1 MVCKKISGRLCLL
14 LAVLLLLCAWLPL
27 GVAHAEEQSDPA
39 IDTSW
44 YKADGVFFSLEDRA
58 DFLGFLSLISQG
70 VTFQNQSLQL
80 INDIDLQGA
89 VLPAAGVFSGFLD
102 GKGHA
107 LVHFS
112 QTGAR
117 PALFDT
123 LTSTATVQNLTFS
136 DVSLQGNA
144 QAAALAVLAQSGATI
159 HNCTVS
165 GGSVSAPVAGGL
177 VVHLL
182 GNASLSHCENSAQ
195 VSAEKIAGGLAAQSI
210 AEQSETA
217 QLTACINRGK
227 VSAGQTAGGLVG
239 TAQQIAFTHGLNFA
253 DVSLVGTQGE
263 AGGLVGSATL
273 TAMEGCTNSGAISAS
288 AKSSAKVLLGGL
300 AGSAGGAI
308 SNVCNTGSIKSVST
322 HSQSASGG
330 LFGAFTTGAVEKAH
344 NQGSVA
350 GQANTGG
357 LFGTANFV
365 PQEADAFYQ
374 LENQGAVSGQANTG
388 GLFGCLALSADSQTR
403 SISRVL
409 AQGANFGSVN
419 GTRSVGGLVGQ
430 FTLADRTATAQSLMA
445 DSMNLGQ
452 IEGESQV
459 GGLVGTLPRIR
470 CAENTALI
478 QTSYHKGNV
487 LAKTSVGTMAGAMQ
501 AEGAVFDHCASPAGK
516 QMTGAGTVD
525 GVTELSEDEFRSD
538 ALLTLLNSGRS
549 VWSFS
554 DKGEAIFA
562 FITELLA
569 PSASVKD
576 EAVVKHTYPLVLS
589 STAGAEITYRITM
602 TADDKPETSDPQ
614 TLYSGESLS
623 LAAYAPG
630 TELVIEATAK
640 AADGTQSEPATLHL
654 QIQAVQPLTI
664 TGLSL
669 SAASR
674 EYDGTTTIALQGTP
688 SLMGAITEGDDIHVD
703 GAPYGRFLDKDAGTG
718 KVVSVQGISLVGAD
732 AEYYTLITPIFTAD
746 IARRPLTLQN
756 VAIADKGYDG
766 TAAANVSNI
775 DLVGVLEGESVSVDY
790 LNAKAAFISPDRG
803 ENVAAFVTNLQL
815 QGADSHNYSLLET
828 TAMASGRIVTM
839 PSIDRVNTAQS
850 GQCTLSLDG
859 LESVMPSM
867 LSPGENGTV
876 QLYAVANDIPLPEKA
891 QTAKDDLTQSLMA
904 VDLQLKQAYVQ
915 DGVRQSESTLPP
927 GMVTSPLTVHFTFA
941 TNDKKQAFQICQ
953 MDASGDLIALETQ
966 TQNNSD
972 DTVTLT
978 AQTQSMGTFVIQG
991 TKQDTSS
998 EASFATVLPYV
1009 LLLIIVLLIIFAG
1022 RRTKGSKG

>member
-273 TAMEGCTNSGAISAS
+273 TAMEGCTNSGAVSAS

-330 LFGAFTTGAVEKAH
+330 LFGAFTTGAVEKAR

-516 QMTGAGTVD
+516 QMTGAGAVD

-554 DKGEAIFA
+554 DNGEAIFA

-746 IARRPLTLQN
+746 IVRRPLTLQN

>member
-210 AEQSETA
+210 AEQSETT

-273 TAMEGCTNSGAISAS
+273 TAMEGCTNSGAVSAS

-330 LFGAFTTGAVEKAH
+330 LFGAFTTGAVEKAR

-602 TADDKPETSDPQ
+602 TADDKRETSDPQ

-746 IARRPLTLQN
+746 IVRRPLTLQN

>member
-273 TAMEGCTNSGAISAS
+273 TAMEGCTNSGAVSAS

-330 LFGAFTTGAVEKAH
+330 LFGAFTTGAVEKAR

-516 QMTGAGTVD
+516 QMTGAGAVD

-554 DKGEAIFA
+554 DNGEAIFA

-602 TADDKPETSDPQ
+602 TADDKRETSDPQ

-746 IARRPLTLQN
+746 IVRRPLTLQN

>member
-273 TAMEGCTNSGAISAS
+273 TAMEGCTNSGAVSAS

-330 LFGAFTTGAVEKAH
+330 LFGAFTTGAVEKAR

-516 QMTGAGTVD
+516 QMTGAGAVD

-554 DKGEAIFA
+554 DNGEAIFA

-602 TADDKPETSDPQ
+602 TADDKTETSDPQ

>member
-210 AEQSETA
+210 AEQSETT

-273 TAMEGCTNSGAISAS
+273 TAMEGCTNSGAVSAS

-330 LFGAFTTGAVEKAH
+330 LFGAFTTGAVEKAR

-516 QMTGAGTVD
+516 QMTGAGAVD

-554 DKGEAIFA
+554 DNGEAIFA

-746 IARRPLTLQN
+746 IVRRPLTLQN

-998 EASFATVLPYV
+998 EASFATILPYV

>member
-273 TAMEGCTNSGAISAS
+273 TAMEGCTNSGAVSAS

-330 LFGAFTTGAVEKAH
+330 LFGAFTTGAVEKAR

-589 STAGAEITYRITM
+589 STAGAEITYRITL
-602 TADDKPETSDPQ
+602 TADDKTETSDPQ

-746 IARRPLTLQN
+746 IVRRPLTLQN

>member
-165 GGSVSAPVAGGL
+165 GGSVSAPIAGGL

-273 TAMEGCTNSGAISAS
+273 TAMEGCTNSGAVSAS

-330 LFGAFTTGAVEKAH
+330 LFGAFTTGAVEKAR

-516 QMTGAGTVD
+516 QMTGAGAVD

-602 TADDKPETSDPQ
+602 TADDKTETSDPQ

-746 IARRPLTLQN
+746 IVRRPLTLQN

>member
-227 VSAGQTAGGLVG
+227 VSAGQAAGGLVG

-273 TAMEGCTNSGAISAS
+273 TAMEGCTNSGAVSAS

-330 LFGAFTTGAVEKAH
+330 LFGAFTTGAVEKAR

-516 QMTGAGTVD
+516 QMTGAGAVD

-602 TADDKPETSDPQ
+602 TADDKRETSDPQ

-746 IARRPLTLQN
+746 IVRRPLTLQN

>member
-273 TAMEGCTNSGAISAS
+273 TAMEGCTNSGAVSAS

-330 LFGAFTTGAVEKAH
+330 LFGAFTTGAVEKAR

-516 QMTGAGTVD
+516 QMTGAGAVD

-554 DKGEAIFA
+554 DNGEAIFA

-602 TADDKPETSDPQ
+602 TADDKTETSDPQ

-746 IARRPLTLQN
+746 IVRRPLTLQN

-904 VDLQLKQAYVQ
+904 VDLHLKQAYVQ

-972 DTVTLT
+972 DTITLT

>member
-165 GGSVSAPVAGGL
+165 GGSVSAPIAGGL

-273 TAMEGCTNSGAISAS
+273 TAMEGCTNSGAVSAS

-330 LFGAFTTGAVEKAH
+330 LFGAFTTGAVEKAR

-516 QMTGAGTVD
+516 QMTGAGAVD

-589 STAGAEITYRITM
+589 STAGAEITYRITL
-602 TADDKPETSDPQ
+602 TADDKTETSDPQ

>member
-27 GVAHAEEQSDPA
+27 GVAHAEEQSDLA

-210 AEQSETA
+210 AEQSETT

-273 TAMEGCTNSGAISAS
+273 TAMEGCTNSGAVSAS

-330 LFGAFTTGAVEKAH
+330 LFGAFTTGAVEKAR

-516 QMTGAGTVD
+516 QMTGAGAVD

-554 DKGEAIFA
+554 DNGEAIFA

-602 TADDKPETSDPQ
+602 TADDKTETSDPQ

-640 AADGTQSEPATLHL
+640 VADGTQSEPATLHL

-746 IARRPLTLQN
+746 IVRRPLTLQN

>member
-210 AEQSETA
+210 AEQNETA

-273 TAMEGCTNSGAISAS
+273 TAMEGCTNSGAVSAS

-330 LFGAFTTGAVEKAH
+330 LFGAFTTGAVEKAR

-388 GLFGCLALSADSQTR
+388 DLFGCLALSADSQTR

-516 QMTGAGTVD
+516 QMTGAGAVD

-602 TADDKPETSDPQ
+602 TADDKTETSDPQ

-674 EYDGTTTIALQGTP
+674 EYDATTTIALQGTP

-746 IARRPLTLQN
+746 IVRRPLTLQN

>member
-210 AEQSETA
+210 AEQSETT

-273 TAMEGCTNSGAISAS
+273 TAMEGCTNSGAVSAS

-330 LFGAFTTGAVEKAH
+330 LFGAFTTGAVEKAR

-516 QMTGAGTVD
+516 QMTGAGAVD

-602 TADDKPETSDPQ
+602 TADDKTETSDPQ

-746 IARRPLTLQN
+746 IVRRPLTLQN

>member
-227 VSAGQTAGGLVG
+227 VSAGQAAGGLVG

-273 TAMEGCTNSGAISAS
+273 TAMEGCTNSGAVSAS

-330 LFGAFTTGAVEKAH
+330 LFGAFTTGAVEKAR

-602 TADDKPETSDPQ
+602 TADDKTETSDPQ

-746 IARRPLTLQN
+746 IVRRPLTLQN

>member
-210 AEQSETA
+210 AEQSETT

-273 TAMEGCTNSGAISAS
+273 TAMEGCTNSGAVSAS

-330 LFGAFTTGAVEKAH
+330 LFGAFTTGAVEKAR

-487 LAKTSVGTMAGAMQ
+487 LAKTSVGTMAGVMQ

-516 QMTGAGTVD
+516 QMTGAGAVD

-746 IARRPLTLQN
+746 IVRRPLTLQN

-904 VDLQLKQAYVQ
+904 VDLQLKQAYAQ

-941 TNDKKQAFQICQ
+941 TNDKKQTFQICQ

>member
-746 IARRPLTLQN
+746 IVRRPLTLQN

-941 TNDKKQAFQICQ
+941 TNDKKQTFQICQ

-998 EASFATVLPYV
+998 EASFATILPYV

>member
-210 AEQSETA
+210 AEQSETT

-273 TAMEGCTNSGAISAS
+273 TAMEGCTNSGAVSAS

-330 LFGAFTTGAVEKAH
+330 LFGAFTTGAVEKAR

-516 QMTGAGTVD
+516 QMTGAGAVD

-554 DKGEAIFA
+554 DNGEAIFA

-602 TADDKPETSDPQ
+602 TADDKTETSDPQ

-746 IARRPLTLQN
+746 IVRRPLTLQN

-790 LNAKAAFISPDRG
+790 LTAKAAFISPDRG

>member
-273 TAMEGCTNSGAISAS
+273 TAMEGCTNSGAVSAS

-330 LFGAFTTGAVEKAH
+330 LFGAFTTGAVEKAR

-487 LAKTSVGTMAGAMQ
+487 LAKTSVGTMAGVMQ

-516 QMTGAGTVD
+516 QMTGAGAVD

-589 STAGAEITYRITM
+589 STAGAEITYRITL
-602 TADDKPETSDPQ
+602 TADDKTETSDPQ

-746 IARRPLTLQN
+746 IVRRPLTLQN

>member
-210 AEQSETA
+210 AEQSETT

-273 TAMEGCTNSGAISAS
+273 TAMEGCTNSGAVSAS

-330 LFGAFTTGAVEKAH
+330 LFGAFTTGAVEKAR

-516 QMTGAGTVD
+516 QMTGAGAVD

-554 DKGEAIFA
+554 DNGEAIFA

-602 TADDKPETSDPQ
+602 TADDKTETSDPQ

-640 AADGTQSEPATLHL
+640 VADGTQSEPATLHL

>member
-27 GVAHAEEQSDPA
+27 GVAHAEEQSDLA

-117 PALFDT
+117 LALFDT

-210 AEQSETA
+210 AEQSETT

-273 TAMEGCTNSGAISAS
+273 TAMEGCTNSGAVSAS

-330 LFGAFTTGAVEKAH
+330 LFGAFTTGAVEKAR

-516 QMTGAGTVD
+516 QMTGAGAVD

-602 TADDKPETSDPQ
+602 TADDKTETSDPQ

-640 AADGTQSEPATLHL
+640 VADGTQSEPATLHL

-746 IARRPLTLQN
+746 IVRRPLTLQN

>member
-1 MVCKKISGRLCLL
+1 M
-14 LAVLLLLCAWLPL
+14 AVLLLLCAWLPL

-273 TAMEGCTNSGAISAS
+273 TAMEGCTNSGAVSAS

-330 LFGAFTTGAVEKAH
+330 LFGAFTTGAVEKAR

-516 QMTGAGTVD
+516 QMTGAGAVD

-554 DKGEAIFA
+554 DNGEAIFA

-602 TADDKPETSDPQ
+602 TADDKTETSDPQ

-746 IARRPLTLQN
+746 IVRRPLTLQN

>member
-210 AEQSETA
+210 AEQNETA

-273 TAMEGCTNSGAISAS
+273 TAMEGCTNSGAVSAS

-330 LFGAFTTGAVEKAH
+330 LFGAFTTGAVEKAR

-487 LAKTSVGTMAGAMQ
+487 LAKTSVGTMAGVMQ

-516 QMTGAGTVD
+516 QMTGAGAVD

-602 TADDKPETSDPQ
+602 TADDKTETSDPQ

-746 IARRPLTLQN
+746 IVRRPLTLQN

>member
-273 TAMEGCTNSGAISAS
+273 TAMEGCTNSGAVSAS

-330 LFGAFTTGAVEKAH
+330 LFGAFTTGAVEKAR

-388 GLFGCLALSADSQTR
+388 GLFGCLALSADSQTP

-487 LAKTSVGTMAGAMQ
+487 LAKTSVGTMAGVMQ

-516 QMTGAGTVD
+516 QMTGAGAVD

-602 TADDKPETSDPQ
+602 TADDKTETSDPQ

-746 IARRPLTLQN
+746 IVRRPLTLQN

>member
-263 AGGLVGSATL
+263 AGGFVGSATL
-273 TAMEGCTNSGAISAS
+273 TAMEGCTNSGAVSAS

-330 LFGAFTTGAVEKAH
+330 LFGAFTTGAVEKAR

-554 DKGEAIFA
+554 DNGEAIFA

-602 TADDKPETSDPQ
+602 TADDKRETSDPQ

-746 IARRPLTLQN
+746 IVRRPLTLQN

>member
-227 VSAGQTAGGLVG
+227 VSAGQAAGGLVG

-273 TAMEGCTNSGAISAS
+273 TAMEGCTNSGAVSAS

-330 LFGAFTTGAVEKAH
+330 LFGAFTTGAVEKAR

-602 TADDKPETSDPQ
+602 TADDKRETSDPQ

-746 IARRPLTLQN
+746 IVRRPLTLQN

>member
-210 AEQSETA
+210 AEQSETT

-273 TAMEGCTNSGAISAS
+273 TAMEGCTNSGAVSAS

-330 LFGAFTTGAVEKAH
+330 LFGAFTTGAVEKAR

-602 TADDKPETSDPQ
+602 TADDKTETSDPQ

-746 IARRPLTLQN
+746 IVRRPLTLQN

>member
-210 AEQSETA
+210 AEQNETA

-273 TAMEGCTNSGAISAS
+273 TAMEGCTNSGAVSAS

-330 LFGAFTTGAVEKAH
+330 LFGAFTTGAVEKAR

-516 QMTGAGTVD
+516 QMTGAGAVD

-602 TADDKPETSDPQ
+602 TADDKTETSDPQ

-674 EYDGTTTIALQGTP
+674 EYDATTTTALQGTP

-746 IARRPLTLQN
+746 IVRRPLTLQN

>member
-165 GGSVSAPVAGGL
+165 GGSVSAPIAGGL

-210 AEQSETA
+210 AEQNETA

-273 TAMEGCTNSGAISAS
+273 TAMEGCTNSGAVSAS

-330 LFGAFTTGAVEKAH
+330 LFGAFTTGAVEKAR

-516 QMTGAGTVD
+516 QMTGAGAVD

-602 TADDKPETSDPQ
+602 TADDKTETSDPQ

-674 EYDGTTTIALQGTP
+674 EYDATTTIALQGTP

-746 IARRPLTLQN
+746 IVRRPLTLQN

>member
-263 AGGLVGSATL
+263 AGGFVGSATL
-273 TAMEGCTNSGAISAS
+273 TAMEGCTNSGAVSAS

-330 LFGAFTTGAVEKAH
+330 LFGAFTTGAVEKAR

-487 LAKTSVGTMAGAMQ
+487 LAKTSVGTMAGVMQ

-516 QMTGAGTVD
+516 QMTGAGAVD

-554 DKGEAIFA
+554 DNGEAIFA

-602 TADDKPETSDPQ
+602 TADDKTETSDPQ

-746 IARRPLTLQN
+746 IVRRPLTLQN

>member
-1 MVCKKISGRLCLL
+1 M
-14 LAVLLLLCAWLPL
+14 
-27 GVAHAEEQSDPA
+27 
-39 IDTSW
+39 
-44 YKADGVFFSLEDRA
+44 
-58 DFLGFLSLISQG
+58 
-70 VTFQNQSLQL
+70 
-80 INDIDLQGA
+80 
-89 VLPAAGVFSGFLD
+89 
-102 GKGHA
+102 
-107 LVHFS
+107 
-112 QTGAR
+112 
-117 PALFDT
+117 
-123 LTSTATVQNLTFS
+123 
-136 DVSLQGNA
+136 
-144 QAAALAVLAQSGATI
+144 
-159 HNCTVS
+159 
-165 GGSVSAPVAGGL
+165 
-177 VVHLL
+177 
-182 GNASLSHCENSAQ
+182 
-195 VSAEKIAGGLAAQSI
+195 
-210 AEQSETA
+210 
-217 QLTACINRGK
+217 
-227 VSAGQTAGGLVG
+227 
-239 TAQQIAFTHGLNFA
+239 
-253 DVSLVGTQGE
+253 
-263 AGGLVGSATL
+263 GSATL
-273 TAMEGCTNSGAISAS
+273 TAMEGCTNSGAVSAS
-288 AKSSAKVLLGGL
+288 AKSSDKVLLGGL
-300 AGSAGGAI
+300 AGSVGGAI

-330 LFGAFTTGAVEKAH
+330 LFGAFTTGAVEKAR

-430 FTLADRTATAQSLMA
+430 FTLADRTATAQSLVA

-501 AEGAVFDHCASPAGK
+501 AEGAVFDLCASPAGK
-516 QMTGAGTVD
+516 QITGAGAVD

-554 DKGEAIFA
+554 DKGEAVFA
-562 FITELLA
+562 FLTELLA

-602 TADDKPETSDPQ
+602 TADDKTETSDPQ
-614 TLYSGESLS
+614 TLFSGESLS

-640 AADGTQSEPATLHL
+640 AADGTQSEPATLRL

-718 KVVSVQGISLVGAD
+718 KVVSVQGLSLVGAD

-746 IARRPLTLQN
+746 IVRRPLTLQN

-941 TNDKKQAFQICQ
+941 TNDKKQTFQICQ

>member
-210 AEQSETA
+210 AEQNETA

-273 TAMEGCTNSGAISAS
+273 TAMEGCTNSGAVSAS

-330 LFGAFTTGAVEKAH
+330 LFGAFTTGAVEKAR

-516 QMTGAGTVD
+516 QMTGAGAVD

-602 TADDKPETSDPQ
+602 TADDKTETSDPQ

-674 EYDGTTTIALQGTP
+674 EYDATTTIALQGTP

-746 IARRPLTLQN
+746 IVRRPLTLQN

>member
-227 VSAGQTAGGLVG
+227 VSAGQAAGGLVG

-273 TAMEGCTNSGAISAS
+273 TAMEGCTNSGAVSAS

-330 LFGAFTTGAVEKAH
+330 LFGAFTTGAVEKAR

-516 QMTGAGTVD
+516 QMTGAGAVD

-589 STAGAEITYRITM
+589 STAGAEITYRITL
-602 TADDKPETSDPQ
+602 TADDKTETSDPQ

-746 IARRPLTLQN
+746 IVRRPLTLQN

-815 QGADSHNYSLLET
+815 QGADSHNYSLLEI

>member
-273 TAMEGCTNSGAISAS
+273 TAMEGCTNSGAVSAS

-330 LFGAFTTGAVEKAH
+330 LFGAFTTGAVEKAR

-516 QMTGAGTVD
+516 QMTGAGAVD

-554 DKGEAIFA
+554 DNGEAIFA

>member
-273 TAMEGCTNSGAISAS
+273 TAMEGCTNSGAVSAS

-330 LFGAFTTGAVEKAH
+330 LFGAFTTGAVEKAR

-478 QTSYHKGNV
+478 QTSYHKGNA

-516 QMTGAGTVD
+516 QMTGAGAVD

-602 TADDKPETSDPQ
+602 TADDKTETSDPQ

-746 IARRPLTLQN
+746 IVRRPLTLQN

>member
-165 GGSVSAPVAGGL
+165 GGSVSAPIAGGL

-273 TAMEGCTNSGAISAS
+273 TAMEGCTNSGAVSAS

-330 LFGAFTTGAVEKAH
+330 LFGAFTTGAVEKAR

-516 QMTGAGTVD
+516 QMTGAGAVD

-602 TADDKPETSDPQ
+602 TADDKTETSDPQ

-640 AADGTQSEPATLHL
+640 VADGTQSEPATLHL

-746 IARRPLTLQN
+746 IVRRPLTLQN

>member
-210 AEQSETA
+210 AEQSETT

-273 TAMEGCTNSGAISAS
+273 TAMEGCTNSGAVSAS

-330 LFGAFTTGAVEKAH
+330 LFGAFTTGAVEKAR

-554 DKGEAIFA
+554 DNGEAIFA

-602 TADDKPETSDPQ
+602 TADDKTETSDPQ

-746 IARRPLTLQN
+746 IVRRPLTLQN

>member
-330 LFGAFTTGAVEKAH
+330 LFGAFTTGAVEKAR

-602 TADDKPETSDPQ
+602 TADDKTETSDPQ

-998 EASFATVLPYV
+998 EASFATILPYV

>member
-263 AGGLVGSATL
+263 AGGFVGSATL
-273 TAMEGCTNSGAISAS
+273 TAMEGCTNSGAVSAS

-330 LFGAFTTGAVEKAH
+330 LFGAFTTGAVEKAR

-516 QMTGAGTVD
+516 QMTGAGAVD

-554 DKGEAIFA
+554 DNGEAIFA

-602 TADDKPETSDPQ
+602 TADDKTETSDPQ

-746 IARRPLTLQN
+746 IVRRPLTLQN

>member
-210 AEQSETA
+210 AEQSETT

-273 TAMEGCTNSGAISAS
+273 TAMEGCTNSGAVSAS

-330 LFGAFTTGAVEKAH
+330 LFGAFTTGAVEKAR

-516 QMTGAGTVD
+516 QMTGAGAVD

-589 STAGAEITYRITM
+589 STAGAEITYRITL
-602 TADDKPETSDPQ
+602 TADDKTETSDPQ

-746 IARRPLTLQN
+746 IVRRPLTLQN